1 MASVVCFYTLNSR
14 RFFRHAEDAYFEVA
28 EDYQKKDRRL
38 LSILI
43 LYLVQKCEVY
53 SNLKGKQIKMY
64 HQIIPRSFLWF
75 VSLCAVLI
83 IGIIGCGGDG
93 DDDDDWVGTWAMET
107 VDGQSLEQSFAEDF
121 GEDGVAASIVT
132 NDWTFNEDGTLD
144 AEISIKIE
152 ATEGGSEI
160 ALTSSIKITGTYSL
174 SGSNY
179 TLTMEGEE
187 TGFFGD
193 TEEDT
198 GTWSRKGS
206 TLTLNSDD
214 GETIVFK
221 KK

>member
-1 MASVVCFYTLNSR
+1 MS
-14 RFFRHAEDAYFEVA
+14 
-28 EDYQKKDRRL
+28 
-38 LSILI
+38 
-43 LYLVQKCEVY
+43 
-53 SNLKGKQIKMY
+53 
-64 HQIIPRSFLWF
+64 
-75 VSLCAVLI
+75 
-83 IGIIGCGGDG
+83 
-93 DDDDDWVGTWAMET
+93 
-107 VDGQSLEQSFAEDF
+107 
-121 GEDGVAASIVT
+121 
-132 NDWTFNEDGTLD
+132 DGTLD

-152 ATEGGSEI
+152 ATEGGIRNCSV
-160 ALTSSIKITGTYSL
+160 TSSIKITGTYSL

-187 TGFFGD
+187 TGFFWRY